1 MKEEIIKTRVGG
13 LGSSDAKMV
22 ASVGRTG
29 KLNQTARKRIAE
41 MLNLVE
47 RKEFSTRATEA
58 GNEIEQ
64 AIFQAVHDV
73 DSRAISNPYF
83 KSENLSE
90 MYGFDIFNHI
100 DIELITDEKVI
111 WYEIKATIHTP
122 EQTIDQYI
130 DQLAWHQALLNEKA
144 RKEGKEP
151 VLILAHYDTSAGV
164 AEFHPDKLTV
174 KRISKEI
181 LRQSAKEINDGLG
194 IIYESLPGFEYLPD
208 SVGNL
213 PAETHEYI
221 DKINYLLRVAKEA
234 EDKAE
239 EFKER
244 LKFEMEKYNIRTI
257 DNEYFHCTFVPD
269 TVQSR
274 FDSNSLKKEDPE
286 TYSKYLKN
294 SSMKSSIRIKL
305 K

>member
-1 MKEEIIKTRVGG
+1 MKEEILKTRLGG

-29 KLNQTARKRIAE
+29 KLNQTARRRIAE

-47 RKEFSTRATEA
+47 RKEFSTRATEV

-64 AIFQAVHDV
+64 AIFNAIHDV
-73 DSRAISNPYF
+73 DSRAVSNPYF
-83 KSENLSE
+83 KSNFLSE
-90 MYGFDIFNHI
+90 MYGFDIMNHI

-111 WYEIKATIHTP
+111 WYEVKATIHTH

-130 DQLAWHQALLNEKA
+130 DQLAWHQTLLNQKA
-144 RKEGKEP
+144 KHESKEP
-151 VLILAHYDTSAGV
+151 VLVLAHYDTSSGIS
-164 AEFHPDKLTV
+164 EFHPDKLTV
-174 KRISKEI
+174 KRINKDI
-181 LRQSAKEINDGLG
+181 LRRSAKEINEGLR
-194 IIYESLPGFEYLPD
+194 IIYESLPGFKYLPD

-221 DKINYLLRVAKEA
+221 DQINYLLRVAKEA

-244 LKFEMEKYNIRTI
+244 LKSEMEKYNIRTI
-257 DNEYFHCTFVPD
+257 DNEYFHCTFIPE

-274 FDSNSLKKEDPE
+274 FDSNALKKDDPE
-286 TYSKYLKN
+286 TYSRYLKN
-294 SSMKSSIRIKL
+294 SSVKSSIKIKL